1 MKKFIKLIFIISIFS
16 VLIAILSNSK
26 VLATNMID
34 YIGNAANASATGN
47 AITTTENIAGSVITI
62 VKVITASV
70 ALIMLIILGIKY
82 MSSAPGDKAEIK
94 KHAVVYVVGA
104 VIMFSVTGILTII
117 QNFADGI

>member
-1 MKKFIKLIFIISIFS
+1 MKKFVKLIFIISIFS

-26 VLATNMID
+26 VLATDMME
-34 YIGNAANASATGN
+34 YINNAANASATGN

-62 VKVITASV
+62 VKVISASV